1 MVQQFNPNNVTTTQS
16 VPSDVSTTVIDR
28 IMGKSAILQLAKNVD
43 MQGKLSK
50 KFSFMTGVGGAY
62 WTGET
67 QKTVTT
73 KPTFLQAKLEAKK
86 LSVIIPVS
94 KEFLNYSYNNFFA
107 EVTPLIVEQMDKA
120 IDLAVIKGI
129 NTPYAD
135 SIANAANVNSA
146 VLTGD
151 VNYENI
157 LALENKLYDKGLEG
171 NGFIS
176 TLTNNPAL
184 RTAIQKDAGLYP
196 DKLYDSSAKTLDGM
210 PVVDTQSG
218 VLNKGDLVF
227 GNFDYLYYGLPG
239 NMEVEIDKS
248 AQLSTLTNADG
259 TPINLFEQ
267 DMVAMKV
274 TMDIAVLPVRQ
285 DAFATL
291 NVKPSEDVLGAV
303 PGEGTDTN
311 DKNAAENRA
320 KPKKSETKAQSEE
333 GK

>member
-1 MVQQFNPNNVTTTQS
+1 MVQQFNPANVMTTQS
-16 VPSDVSTTVIDR
+16 VPSDVATTIIDR
-28 IMGKSAILQLAKNVD
+28 IMGQSAILQVAKNID
-43 MQGKLSK
+43 MQGKQTK

-67 QKTVTT
+67 QRIATT
-73 KPTFLQAKLEAKK
+73 KPTFLPAKLEAKK
-86 LSVIIPVS
+86 LAVIIPVS
-94 KEFLNYSYNNFFA
+94 KEFLSYSYTNFFS

-135 SIANAANVNSA
+135 SLANAAQTNGS
-146 VLTGD
+146 VLSGD
-151 VNYENI
+151 INYENI
-157 LALENKLYDKGLEG
+157 LALENKLYDKGLQG
-171 NGFIS
+171 NAFLS

-184 RTAIQKDAGLYP
+184 RTSIQQNAGLYP

-210 PVVDTQSG
+210 PVVDTQQG

-239 NMEVEIDKS
+239 NMDVEIDKS
-248 AQLSTLTNADG
+248 AQLSTMTNTDG
-259 TPINLFEQ
+259 TPVNLFEQ

-291 NVKPSEDVLGAV
+291 NVKPGDEVLGAV
-303 PGEGTDTN
+303 PGDGTDTT
-311 DKNAAENRA
+311 DKNAKANTAKA
-320 KPKKSETKAQSEE
+320 KPATATSSEQK
-333 GK
+333 

>member
-1 MVQQFNPNNVTTTQS
+1 MVQQFNPNNVMTTQS
-16 VPSDVSTTVIDR
+16 VPSDVATTIIDR
-28 IMGKSAILQLAKNVD
+28 IMGQSAILQVAKNVE
-43 MQGKLSK
+43 MQGQKTK

-67 QKTVTT
+67 QRIATS

-86 LSVIIPVS
+86 LAVIIPVS
-94 KEFLNYSYNNFFA
+94 KEFLSYSYSNFFS

-135 SIANAANVNSA
+135 SLANDAKTNGS

-151 VNYENI
+151 INYDNI
-157 LALENKLYDKGLEG
+157 LALENKLYDKGLQG
-171 NGFIS
+171 NAFLS

-184 RTAIQKDAGLYP
+184 RTSIQKDSGLYP
-196 DKLYDSSAKTLDGM
+196 DKLYDSAAKTLDGM
-210 PVVDTQSG
+210 PVVDTQQG

-239 NMEVEIDKS
+239 NLEVEMDKS

-259 TPINLFEQ
+259 TPINLYEQ

-274 TMDIAVLPVRQ
+274 TMDVAVLPVRQ

-291 NVKPSEDVLGAV
+291 NVTTGDDVLGAV
-303 PGEGTDTN
+303 PGDGTDTN
-311 DKNAAENRA
+311 DKNAKANTAKA
-320 KPKKSETKAQSEE
+320 KPATESK
-333 GK
+333 